1 MARTAKG
8 MNSVAIRNTKCWTIR
23 SVARRIHSGRNNAH
37 RTKQLP
43 KSDAINEHSRRT
55 NWSKTLLGSARKRDR
70 QGNPNTPNSKPIKRQ
85 AIRPFIS
92 VGRKSLESES
102 TRKFPSPL
110 GCFLEGADRRDV
122 LRTLSRS
129 SVQLSFES
137 NGCQAIV
144 ALKGCPSLAVG
155 PYRIC

>member
-23 SVARRIHSGRNNAH
+23 SVARRIDSGRNNAH

-55 NWSKTLLGSARKRDR
+55 NWSKTLRRSARKRER
-70 QGNPNTPNSKPIKRQ
+70 QGNPTTPNSKPIKRQ
-85 AIRPFIS
+85 AIRPFMS

-102 TRKFPSPL
+102 TRHFPSLTGRFL
-110 GCFLEGADRRDV
+110 GLADRRGYDV
-122 LRTLSRS
+122 PYPDLT
-129 SVQLSFES
+129 V
-137 NGCQAIV
+137 IV
-144 ALKGCPSLAVG
+144 D
-155 PYRIC
+155 